1 MDVVPWGQWCYACIT
16 GKGKGTEMST
26 ATRHAN
32 STVIGCLTD
41 YFVRRRGTS
50 YITDYVIGNVPVTV
64 RVTRYDVEYR
74 VGNQESKTSIMLYS
88 GLDQV
93 SVETTCNFI
102 LRALDGGD
110 SNVGVN

>member
-1 MDVVPWGQWCYACIT
+1 MN
-16 GKGKGTEMST
+16 TEM
-26 ATRHAN
+26 RYAN
-32 STVIGCLTD
+32 ITVVGCLID
-41 YFVRRRGTS
+41 YFVRGCARS
-50 YITDYVIGNVPVTV
+50 YITDYLIGNVPVTV

-110 SNVGVN
+110 SNVGIN